1 MLKWC
6 YMVLTH
12 LITTFS
18 FSLRVTTSFK
28 ESQYHSKIDTTTQGQ
43 LPRAASELKCSLA
56 SSSKPILQPPQM
68 GSLKMR
74 YPKTIWIKSKIYSN
88 IYIGNNNRSLKCYFN
103 NVSSCIER
111 DSKDSNGK
119 NNGKEDDEEA
129 KYNARFNPDSQ
140 KCGAFEGII

>member
-1 MLKWC
+1 MMLKWC

-74 YPKTIWIKSKIYSN
+74 YPK
-88 IYIGNNNRSLKCYFN
+88 
-103 NVSSCIER
+103 
-111 DSKDSNGK
+111 
-119 NNGKEDDEEA
+119 
-129 KYNARFNPDSQ
+129 
-140 KCGAFEGII
+140 II

>member
-1 MLKWC
+1 
-6 YMVLTH
+6 MVLTH

-74 YPKTIWIKSKIYSN
+74 Y
-88 IYIGNNNRSLKCYFN
+88 
-103 NVSSCIER
+103 
-111 DSKDSNGK
+111 
-119 NNGKEDDEEA
+119 
-129 KYNARFNPDSQ
+129 Q
-140 KCGAFEGII
+140 KKV